1 MSATGVRTSLS
12 TGPRLLDPRI
22 LHSDRVEVEDVMGA
36 QTMTNLDTVREIYT
50 LFGEGRIEEILS
62 KLSENV
68 EWEYSNGSTTVPWLK
83 PRKGRDSVT
92 GFFQSLAAI
101 DMNRF
106 VPHTFLDG
114 GQVVVVL
121 LDVEFTVRA
130 TGAQVVETDEIHV
143 WRFDAR
149 GLVSRFK
156 HGVDT
161 HRHQLAIS
169 TPTSTS

>member
-1 MSATGVRTSLS
+1 MA
-12 TGPRLLDPRI
+12 
-22 LHSDRVEVEDVMGA
+22 
-36 QTMTNLDTVREIYT
+36 NLDTVKGIYT
-50 LFGEGRIEEILS
+50 SFGEGRIEAILS
-62 KLSENV
+62 KLSEDV
-68 EWEYSNGSTTVPWLK
+68 EWEYSNGSTTVPWLQ
-83 PRKGRDSVT
+83 PRRGRDNVV

-101 DMNRF
+101 DIKRF

-143 WRFDAR
+143 WRFDAQ

-156 HGVDT
+156 HGVDS

-169 TPTSTS
+169 SANAIS

>member
-1 MSATGVRTSLS
+1 MLRADHVTGGYV
-12 TGPRLLDPRI
+12 
-22 LHSDRVEVEDVMGA
+22 VGA
-36 QTMTNLDTVREIYT
+36 KTMTHLETVKEIYA
-50 LFGEGRIEEILS
+50 LFGEGRIEAILS

-68 EWEYSNGSTTVPWLK
+68 EWEYSNSSTSVPWLQ
-83 PRKGRDSVT
+83 PRKGRDNVV

-101 DMNRF
+101 DMKRF

-143 WRFDAR
+143 WRFDAQ

-169 TPTSTS
+169 TSPANS

>member
-1 MSATGVRTSLS
+1 MR
-12 TGPRLLDPRI
+12 R
-22 LHSDRVEVEDVMGA
+22 SDHVEVEDVMGA
-36 QTMTNLDTVREIYT
+36 KAVTPLDTVKEIYAS
-50 LFGEGRIEEILS
+50 FGEGRIEAILS
-62 KLSENV
+62 KLSEDV
-68 EWEYSNGSTTVPWLK
+68 EWEYSNSSTSVPWLQ
-83 PRKGRDSVT
+83 PRTGRQNVAA
-92 GFFQSLAAI
+92 FFQSLAAI
-101 DMNRF
+101 DMKRF
-106 VPHTFLDG
+106 LPHTFLDG

-143 WRFDAR
+143 WRFNAQ

-169 TPTSTS
+169 SANAIS